1 LVLGKLP
8 PFSLPLATTLHE
20 AIIYQRLHRH
30 VCHQYIRA
38 RLKHMDPLLV
48 ESHIFDINLVLKD
61 SGILAR
67 KCQVRF
73 EVTIVERINRSIA
86 KNFPLVNVDY
96 SV

>member
-1 LVLGKLP
+1 
-8 PFSLPLATTLHE
+8 
-20 AIIYQRLHRH
+20 
-30 VCHQYIRA
+30 
-38 RLKHMDPLLV
+38 MDPLLV